1 MVLSG
6 YAFLLDS
13 PLQFCP
19 AESAVLETSLSN
31 HTYAS
36 SSMFQS
42 TRGPPA
48 LGGPLNVLFG
58 AGRRWRRFFQR
69 RRQGRARG
77 FLRRDRRR
85 CNRAGSMQAAGGSL
99 TLLATTASPDGAASD
114 TGAALAT
121 NLQIKVLANVKSV
134 FQGSTSVVVH

>member
-1 MVLSG
+1 MVQGSTRNCTRRYKEVQGGTTIDQLVRAGTCWYVLMVQTG
-6 YAFLLDS
+6 YAFVLDS
-13 PLQFCP
+13 LLQFCP

-58 AGRRWRRFFQR
+58 AGRRWRRFFSAGGR
-69 RRQGRARG
+69 GGRAASSAGTGGGATVQGR
-77 FLRRDRRR
+77 
-85 CNRAGSMQAAGGSL
+85 
-99 TLLATTASPDGAASD
+99 
-114 TGAALAT
+114 
-121 NLQIKVLANVKSV
+121 
-134 FQGSTSVVVH
+134 